1 MMMPMMMTTMV
12 MKRMMMMMKMMGMM
26 ELMPLELR
34 VEWVVVME
42 GKRNGS

>member
-12 MKRMMMMMKMMGMM
+12 MKRMMKMMGMM